1 MEEGKRI
8 SYFTLF
14 SWILVVLFFF
24 WCQGQIWSLRHNFGS
39 TDTWELADFAYR
51 VGVVIFLLVMSA
63 AFSVGY
69 VIFIKWLHRN
79 YLEFEDRQESERED
93 FVDAERL

>member
-1 MEEGKRI
+1 MEEGRRI

-14 SWILVVLFFF
+14 SWVLVVLFFF

-39 TDTWELADFAYR
+39 TDAWELADLAYS
-51 VGVVIFLLVMSA
+51 VGVVVFLLVLNA
-63 AFSVGY
+63 AFTVGY
-69 VIFIKWLHRN
+69 VIFIKWLNRN
-79 YLEFEDRQESERED
+79 YLELADKQEGEGED

>member
-1 MEEGKRI
+1 MEENKRI

-14 SWILVVLFFF
+14 SWVLVVLFFF

-39 TDTWELADFAYR
+39 TDTWELANFAYR
-51 VGVVIFLLVMSA
+51 AGVIVFLLVLSCMFTAS
-63 AFSVGY
+63 Y
-69 VIFIKWLHRN
+69 VIFIKWLNNH
-79 YLEFEDRQESERED
+79 YLELADKQEGEVED